1 MDMIAASSP
10 SLLFS
15 ECPYFNSRGAEVRL
29 NTPHKV
35 RLCNG
40 ECHYL
45 SALDVRGG
53 DRKKKKRKKSP
64 EIVNLSSGYSR
75 PFMKCRENYLV
86 FKTCMFFHV
95 CLPASVRGK
104 NNTWDVFDFDTLKT
118 SA

>member
-53 DRKKKKRKKSP
+53 DRKKKEKNHLK
-64 EIVNLSSGYSR
+64 LSIC
-75 PFMKCRENYLV
+75 PQDI
-86 FKTCMFFHV
+86 
-95 CLPASVRGK
+95 RGH
-104 NNTWDVFDFDTLKT
+104 L
-118 SA
+118 